1 MKTKQT
7 EAIIRVTALSPH
19 RLEYIDKT
27 DLELKQTHIDCMRR
41 RVCEF
46 MPTWGCISL
55 TNNESLTSP
64 LPPLTTLNTPLN
76 ATLDS
81 QHLMISFLD
90 TYYRAF
96 SDKSIVQLWS
106 NNYCYYWTHVPNNVT
121 HSINL
126 SRWNSWICLKYIN
139 TNALYLRRV

>member
-7 EAIIRVTALSPH
+7 AAIIRVTALSTH

-27 DLELKQTHIDCMRR
+27 DLKIKQTHIDCMRR
-41 RVCEF
+41 VCEL
-46 MPTWGCISL
+46 MLTWGCISL
-55 TNNESLTSP
+55 TNNESLIP
-64 LPPLTTLNTPLN
+64 FTLNTPLN

-81 QHLMISFLD
+81 QRLMISFLD

-96 SDKSIVQLWS
+96 SDKSIVLQLWS
-106 NNYCYYWTHVPNNVT
+106 NNYCYYWTQVHNNVT
-121 HSINL
+121 HIINL
-126 SRWNSWICLKYIN
+126 SRWNIWICFKYIN